1 MLIDDKADY
10 DEHSCVF
17 VKNYV
22 DEKSILFKSKNDFL
36 IISLGWGYRLSD
48 FSVVIKKKFRM
59 CQLWLGR
66 QLFSPVLLA
75 ISNQPSRY
83 VPIFLAS
90 QDALEVMG
98 VTD

>member
-48 FSVVIKKKFRM
+48 FSVVIKKNLECVSFG
-59 CQLWLGR
+59 WEDS
-66 QLFSPVLLA
+66 FSHLCC
-75 ISNQPSRY
+75 
-83 VPIFLAS
+83 
-90 QDALEVMG
+90 
-98 VTD
+98 